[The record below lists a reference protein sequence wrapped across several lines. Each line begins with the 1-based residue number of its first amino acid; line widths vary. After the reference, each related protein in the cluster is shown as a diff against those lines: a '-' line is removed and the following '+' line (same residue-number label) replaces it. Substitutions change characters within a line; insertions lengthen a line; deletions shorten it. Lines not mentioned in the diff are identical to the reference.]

1 MKSMGKRCYVL
12 LWAVVLCCF
21 LLFGCEEAG
30 EKHAARVVENNK
42 EVLNGLDPESFDDD
56 GTVVSFDGTTLKVT
70 VADFDADSIAPEDR
84 QYWYH
89 TADEDTRFFTEDT
102 RITFDEAGN
111 KKTETDYA
119 EIGCDGFAA
128 YLKTGSAV
136 CHFWLDESGC
146 CTHII
151 IYGSTTIW

>member
-1 MKSMGKRCYVL
+1 MAKRYYGL
-12 LWAVVLCCF
+12 FGGIFFCCF
-21 LLFGCEEAG
+21 LLFGCAAAP
-30 EKHAARVVENNK
+30 EKHGSTVVENNK
-42 EVLNGLDPESFDDD
+42 EVLNRLDPESFDDD

-70 VADFDADSIAPEDR
+70 VFDFDADSIAPEER

-89 TADEDTRFFTEDT
+89 TVDEQTRFFTEDT
-102 RITFDEAGN
+102 KITFDEAGS

-119 EIGCDGFAA
+119 EIGCDGFCA

-136 CHFWLDESGC
+136 CHFWLDESGY
-146 CTHII
+146 CTDII